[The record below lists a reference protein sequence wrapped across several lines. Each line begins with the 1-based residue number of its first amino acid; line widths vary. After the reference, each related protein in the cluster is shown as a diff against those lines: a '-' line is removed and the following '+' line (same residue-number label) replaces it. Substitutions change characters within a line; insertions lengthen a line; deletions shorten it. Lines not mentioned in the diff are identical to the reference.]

1 MKKLNEKQKDRC
13 ARNAAKGMQARVR
26 IVSLRRRNRSN
37 KAKTT
42 TERRVA
48 VSILVPIHVRFYA
61 DKKQRK
67 AFGGF
72 LEQVEKNLSFGKTVI
87 LDFAQ
92 TKRLFPCGVL
102 VLMGVVDHWIQS
114 YPGRLQGTYPG
125 DDLVEQMLQHVGV
138 LQKLGLTPRKKIS
151 HDDVTRWHYFTGMNV
166 DATAIEPFMDQVRG
180 LVGEEAQM
188 GLADCVNEAMTNVR
202 HHAYNDE
209 IGGRWWIFA
218 TISERRVFVAMHDRG
233 SSIPGTLLEKP
244 EIWDYLT
251 GRVWRQGRADGKLI
265 SAAAE
270 GRTSTKLPYRGK
282 GLPEMLQFTRASA
295 NGELAIYSRRG
306 FFRFSGRE
314 QIESVGRLTKPITGT
329 LIVWMLNLSGT
340 TP

>member
-1 MKKLNEKQKDRC
+1 MKRLNEKQKARC
-13 ARNAAKGMQARVR
+13 ARNAAKGMRARIR
-26 IVSLRRRNRSN
+26 DVSSRHRNRSS
-37 KAKTT
+37 KTKT
-42 TERRVA
+42 KIERRAA
-48 VSILVPIHVRFYA
+48 VSILVPMHVRYYA
-61 DKKQRK
+61 EKEQRK
-67 AFGGF
+67 VFAGF
-72 LEQVEKNLSFGKTVI
+72 LEQVEKCLAVGKTVT
-87 LDFAQ
+87 LDFAK
-92 TKRLFPCGVL
+92 TTRLFPCGVL
-102 VLMGVVDHWIQS
+102 VVMGVVDHWIQTF
-114 YPGRLQGTYPG
+114 PGKLHGTYPS

-138 LQKLGLTPRKKIS
+138 LQKLGLKPRKAIS

-166 DATAIEPFMDQVRG
+166 DATAIEPFMTQVRR

-209 IGGRWWIFA
+209 TGGRWWIFA

-251 GRVWRQGRADGKLI
+251 ARVWRQGRADGKLI
-265 SAAAE
+265 AAAAE

-282 GLPEMLQFTRASA
+282 GLPEMLQFTKAAES
-295 NGELAIYSRRG
+295 GELAIYSRRG

-314 QIESVGRLTKPITGT
+314 QLESVGGLTKPITGT
-329 LIVWMLNLSGT
+329 LIVWMLNLSGI